1 MAKRKRTN
9 MVTRRVVEGRVID
22 VYEFKNG
29 QITKLDT
36 IEVTGK
42 INEKA
47 LAEKYGVEKVMVDTV
62 KEIKGVYG
70 VDIDTFMSLAVKLED
85 DVEEAELSNETETE
99 EPIDKTTSKK
109 KSK

>member
-1 MAKRKRTN
+1 MTKRKRTN

-36 IEVTGK
+36 IEVAGK

-47 LAEKYGVEKVMVDTV
+47 LAENYGVEKVMVDTV

-85 DVEEAELSNETETE
+85 EAEVSTEDETE
-99 EPIDKTTSKK
+99 ESIEKKTMKK
-109 KSK
+109 KK

>member
-22 VYEFKNG
+22 VYEFKDG

-36 IEVTGK
+36 IEVAGK
-42 INEKA
+42 VNEKE
-47 LAEKYGVEKVMVDTV
+47 LAEKYNVGKVMVDTV
-62 KEIKGVYG
+62 REIKSVYG

-85 DVEEAELSNETETE
+85 SVEETEDDSAEET
-99 EPIDKTTSKK
+99 TTKK
-109 KSK
+109 KRK